1 MRVVCQAAD
10 VDHVELASAADANL
24 AATWAMVGRSSGG
37 DVVED
42 GPLTLVATGLPVPFF
57 NGAYLRASTG
67 EPERLVELAVRF
79 FAERRLGFL
88 LWVREG
94 VCPAMLDA
102 GRAAG
107 LRDAGGP
114 PAMGMAP
121 IGEAPSPPTELD
133 IELTTTIAGLRD
145 HGSTLREGFGF
156 PQEFTDRLIR
166 PALLELDDVAVF
178 VGRVDGQ
185 PVSCSLLTVTGSTA
199 GINNVATLA
208 SVRGRGY
215 GAALTWAAVIEGSR
229 RGCTH
234 AILQA
239 SGSGYPVYRRMGF
252 VDLGR
257 YVQLEGPP
265 AD

>member
-1 MRVVCQAAD
+1 MLSGVEQA
-10 VDHVELASAADANL
+10 ELATAADANL
-24 AATWAMVGRSSGG
+24 AATWAMVGRSGGG

-42 GPLTLVATGLPVPFF
+42 GPLTLVATGLPIAFF
-57 NGAYLRASTG
+57 NGAYLRGPTDDSQ
-67 EPERLVELAVRF
+67 RLVAEAVAF
-79 FAERRLGFL
+79 FGERDLPFL
-88 LWVREG
+88 LWVRHG

-121 IGEAPSPPTELD
+121 ITEAPPAPPELD
-133 IELTTTIAGLRD
+133 IEMITTTDGLRD
-145 HGSTLREGFGF
+145 HASTLRDGFGF
-156 PQEFTDRLIR
+156 PQHLVDRIIR
-166 PALLELDDVAVF
+166 PALLDLAEVAIF
-178 VGRVDGQ
+178 VGRVDGR
-185 PVSCSLLTVTGSTA
+185 PVSTSLMTTSGATA
-199 GINNVATLA
+199 GINNVAT
-208 SVRGRGY
+208 VDTFRGKGY
-215 GAALTWAAVIEGSR
+215 GAALTWAAVAEGAR

-239 SGSGYPVYRRMGF
+239 SESGYPVYRRMGF

-265 AD
+265 QVDPTG